1 MWQGWGAQRFSL
13 RSQEIFINFGR
24 KKETAAKKDAV
35 GRGPTR
41 VTSLVVVGNSSQ
53 EREEGEMEK
62 TRSLPRDATT
72 TTVSAVREFHR
83 AFDATAAEEDGGTF
97 SMVHLL

>member
-1 MWQGWGAQRFSL
+1 MGCTKVQ
-13 RSQEIFINFGR
+13 SQVSGDIYQFWEKEGDGR
-24 KKETAAKKDAV
+24 KKKDAV

-53 EREEGEMEK
+53 EREEGEMER

-72 TTVSAVREFHR
+72 TVSAVREFHL
-83 AFDATAAEEDGGTF
+83 AFDATAAAKAVVL
-97 SMVHLL
+97 SP